1 MEVDMS
7 ILIPDY
13 EERRAF
19 FESAQI
25 APLANPA
32 SRMSAFAAPMEQKI
46 VDSDFLVGKEDG
58 AAIGFTDN
66 VDGERKQ
73 AAADSI
79 HFAERYADK
88 YADQNVSPVD
98 WYQKYMLAMKHCGW
112 TSTSFSF
119 DDYVSKELNVSMDT
133 VVLEIIAAVAGH
145 NAPAM
150 TSVLKKGFSK
160 LESDNKHGVQF
171 NNNSANSK
179 GAKFRMVPCVQ
190 SPGGTAIAAFMAM
203 DCKITTQEGG
213 ALFWKWKVSN
223 AKMRKA
229 ACMIELNMN
238 AHNRVKDKMLTSL
251 GKASENFFSGIN
263 FDN

>member
-1 MEVDMS
+1 MS

-25 APLANPA
+25 APLANPT
-32 SRMSAFAAPMEQKI
+32 SRMSAFSAPLEKKI
-46 VDSDFLVGKEDG
+46 VDSDFLVGKEEG

-79 HFAERYADK
+79 HFAERYADHQV
-88 YADQNVSPVD
+88 DQNVSPVE
-98 WYQKYMLAMKHCGW
+98 WYNKYIHAMKQCGW
-112 TSTSFSF
+112 TSTSFDF
-119 DDYVSKELNVSMDT
+119 DDYVSRQLNVSMDT
-133 VVLEIIAAVAGH
+133 VVLEIIAAVAGQ

-150 TSVLKKGFSK
+150 MNVLKKGFGK
-160 LESDNKHGVQF
+160 LDADKEHGVQF
-171 NNNSANSK
+171 NNSANSM

-203 DCKITTQEGG
+203 DCKTTTREGG

-223 AKMRKA
+223 TKIKKG
-229 ACMIELNMN
+229 ACMIELNMD
-238 AHNRVKDKMLTSL
+238 AHNRVKDQVLKTL
-251 GKASENFFSGIN
+251 GKASESFFSGIN